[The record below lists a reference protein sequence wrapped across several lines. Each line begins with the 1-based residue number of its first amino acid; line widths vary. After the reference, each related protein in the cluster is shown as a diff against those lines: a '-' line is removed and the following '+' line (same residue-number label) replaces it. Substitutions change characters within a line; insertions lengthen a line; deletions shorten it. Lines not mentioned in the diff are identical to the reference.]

1 MLNSRKK
8 EGAYFKKQDGGASST
23 PLQRAVVCGEGKK
36 MLRARV
42 DGALSAMRLCVDESL
57 TSMPMPPNT

>member
-1 MLNSRKK
+1 MYNMMF
-8 EGAYFKKQDGGASST
+8 EVGAYFKKQDGGASST